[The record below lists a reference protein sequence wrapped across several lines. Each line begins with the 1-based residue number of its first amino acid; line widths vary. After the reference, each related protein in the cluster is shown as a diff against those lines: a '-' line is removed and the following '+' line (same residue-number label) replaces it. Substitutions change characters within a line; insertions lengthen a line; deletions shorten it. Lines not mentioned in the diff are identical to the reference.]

1 MSKGHRATKVAGF
14 VAARLFSHDEVFS
27 EPCPVPAEPGV
38 FGWWART
45 LPAALDDEVTAG
57 CQRRDGLTLL
67 YVGIAPTPPPANGKR
82 PISQDLR
89 KRIKYHFG
97 GSGASAEGSTLR
109 KSLGVLLKDELD
121 IHLRRIGSGE
131 RQTFAGGE
139 AVLTR
144 WMAENTQ
151 VSWVLHPEPW
161 LFEDTLIHSLDL
173 PLNIQGN
180 DHNPFLPELKRLR
193 REAAVSA
200 TKQRVLKEW

>member
-1 MSKGHRATKVAGF
+1 MSKGFRATKVAGF
-14 VAARLFSHDEVFS
+14 VAAQMFSHEQVFS

-38 FGWWART
+38 FGWWSRT
-45 LPAALDDEVTAG
+45 VPDIIDTSK
-57 CQRRDGLTLL
+57 CQKRDGLTLL

-97 GSGASAEGSTLR
+97 GTGASAEGSTLR
-109 KSLGVLLKDELD
+109 KSLGVLLRDDLD

-139 AVLTR
+139 AVLTT
-144 WMAENTQ
+144 WMAENTM

-161 LFEDTLIHSLDL
+161 QFEDTLMHTLDL
-173 PLNIQGN
+173 PLNIQNN

-200 TKQRVLKEW
+200 GKQRVLKEW